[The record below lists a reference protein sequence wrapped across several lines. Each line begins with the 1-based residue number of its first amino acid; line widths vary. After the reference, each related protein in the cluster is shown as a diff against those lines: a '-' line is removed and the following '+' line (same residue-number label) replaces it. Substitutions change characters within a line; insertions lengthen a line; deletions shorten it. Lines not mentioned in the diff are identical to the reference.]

1 MKSYF
6 ENKKILITG
15 HTGFKG
21 SWLSLWM
28 KILGAKVY
36 GISLSVPTT
45 PSHFNLLNLDLEE
58 DIRMNICESNKLFE
72 IISEIKPDYV
82 FHLAAQPLV
91 SISYQNPLETYQTNV
106 LGTTNLLESLRK
118 LKNEC
123 IAVII
128 TSDKSYDNI
137 ETRRG
142 YHEEDRLGG
151 ADPYSGSKGA
161 AELVI
166 KSYTKSFF
174 QNDNV
179 KIGVG
184 RAGNVIGGG
193 DWAQNRII
201 PDAVKSIVNKSKL
214 IIRSPNATR
223 PWQHVLEPL
232 SGYISLAID
241 LKNSKKN
248 NGEAFNF
255 GPSFNSDFTVNDVLI
270 ELRKKL
276 LKLNWDV
283 EQTEGFKESNLL
295 KLDCKKA
302 LELLNWRS
310 TMNFEQTIRFTSD
323 WYLEYFNNNTNIK
336 DVSINQIFQYFE
348 LAKSKKIK
356 WALL

>member
-6 ENKKILITG
+6 ENKKIIITG

-72 IISEIKPDYV
+72 IISKIKPDYV

-161 AELVI
+161 AELII

-174 QNDNV
+174 QNENV

-201 PDAVKSIVNKSKL
+201 PDAIKSIVNKTKL
-214 IIRSPNATR
+214 IIRS
-223 PWQHVLEPL
+223 LC
-232 SGYISLAID
+232 Y
-241 LKNSKKN
+241 
-248 NGEAFNF
+248 
-255 GPSFNSDFTVNDVLI
+255 
-270 ELRKKL
+270 
-276 LKLNWDV
+276 
-283 EQTEGFKESNLL
+283 
-295 KLDCKKA
+295 
-302 LELLNWRS
+302 
-310 TMNFEQTIRFTSD
+310 
-323 WYLEYFNNNTNIK
+323 
-336 DVSINQIFQYFE
+336 
-348 LAKSKKIK
+348 
-356 WALL
+356 

>member
-45 PSHFNLLNLDLEE
+45 PSHFNLLKLDLEE

-137 ETRRG
+137 EIRRG

-161 AELVI
+161 AELII

-174 QNDNV
+174 QNENV

-201 PDAVKSIVNKSKL
+201 PDAIKSIVNKTKL

-283 EQTEGFKESNLL
+283 EQTEGFKESTLL

-302 LELLNWRS
+302 LKLLNWRS
-310 TMNFEQTIRFTSD
+310 TMNFKQTIHFTSD
-323 WYLEYFNNNTNIK
+323 WYLEYFNNNNNIK
-336 DVSINQIFQYFE
+336 DVSINQIFKYYE